1 VTRHREREPIRP
13 NLWADRLPTYAFL
26 VEAAIGRNPM
36 RYVMA
41 RWFDREDPAQART
54 VLFVLKPEVL
64 FGTYVR
70 IAEDVVAGSCS
81 AHTYLPTMAKP
92 MRVAD
97 IMLFDCLPL
106 TDVGYVDLMAWPHP
120 LRADVAD
127 ADDDVAGDHER
138 KYRFGG
144 RDLPYILVTEKV
156 DAQHAMVTARTVN
169 RDGVRTRTWEITE
182 HGDAADGGLPLGIRV
197 ARPQTGHVTDF
208 RRATAPLPVPG
219 EVFDLEPEPMRE
231 WLVER
236 LM

>member
-1 VTRHREREPIRP
+1 MTRHRERESVRP
-13 NLWADRLPTYAFL
+13 NLWADRLPSYAFL

-41 RWFDREDPAQART
+41 RWFDQEDPARART
-54 VLFVLKPEVL
+54 VLFVLQPDVL

-70 IAEDVVAGSCS
+70 IAEDVVAGTCS

-120 LRADVAD
+120 LRDTVPGDEA
-127 ADDDVAGDHER
+127 AGR

-144 RDLPYILVTEKV
+144 RDDLPYIMVTEQV
-156 DAQHAMVTARTVN
+156 DARRAMVIARTVH
-169 RDGVRTRTWEITE
+169 RDGARTRTWEITE
-182 HGDAADGGLPLGIRV
+182 HGDAADGNLPLGIRV

-219 EVFDLEPEPMRE
+219 EIFDQEPEPMRE
-231 WLVER
+231 WLMAR
-236 LM
+236 LT

>member
-1 VTRHREREPIRP
+1 MTRHREREPIRP
-13 NLWADRLPTYAFL
+13 NLWADRLPSYAFL

-36 RYVMA
+36 RYLMA
-41 RWFDREDPAQART
+41 RWFDREDPARART
-54 VLFVLKPEVL
+54 VLFVLQPDVL

-81 AHTYLPTMAKP
+81 AHTYLPTMAQP

-97 IMLFDCLPL
+97 VMLFDCLPL

-120 LRADVAD
+120 LRDDVAD
-127 ADDDVAGDHER
+127 AQEPAAR
-138 KYRFGG
+138 NYRFGG
-144 RDLPYILVTEKV
+144 RDDLPYILVTEEV
-156 DAQHAMVTARTVN
+156 DAERAMVTSRTVN
-169 RDGVRTRTWEITE
+169 RNGLRTRTWEITE
-182 HGDAADGGLPLGIRV
+182 HGGAADGHLPLGIRV

-208 RRATAPLPVPG
+208 RRATAPLPVPA
-219 EVFDLEPEPMRE
+219 ELFDREPEPMRE